1 MVISIVLP
9 FDALVPKLT
18 GGGDADVAHDVV
30 GEDRV
35 LEVSHVGQEAGSHG
49 HFKCNLH
56 NGSVKASGFNCLTF
70 YFTFEVSLY
79 IVK

>member
-30 GEDRV
+30 CEDRV
-35 LEVSHVGQEAGSHG
+35 LEVSHVGSKPEAT
-49 HFKCNLH
+49 
-56 NGSVKASGFNCLTF
+56 V
-70 YFTFEVSLY
+70 
-79 IVK
+79 I